1 MERMLSWTSPRPHPR
16 PHRPRAT
23 GRRWPR
29 PGRTLSKG
37 CSAGWSA
44 GSAGC
49 SAGPQREARGLP
61 PDLGGP
67 PLKSPSCPKRRPP
80 GLPPTCPK
88 SCPGSPSVGVLVRYQ
103 RQSLMPRQPAS
114 LRLPA
119 QIILCCSRCVP
130 GWRLSEYPPV
140 ASPSA
145 SPSASLSASPSA

>member
-88 SCPGSPSVGVLVRYQ
+88 SCPGSPSAGVLVRYQ
-103 RQSLMPRQPAS
+103 RQSLVPRQPAS

-119 QIILCCSRCVP
+119 QIMLCCSRRT
-130 GWRLSEYPPV
+130 GMGSSQWFEARRWNWRGPV
-140 ASPSA
+140 CPRLPYRSM
-145 SPSASLSASPSA
+145 